1 MKPNPNGANGST
13 SDPREQ
19 LCWDYFVTTIT
30 SKGKGNAKQS
40 AIKAGYSE
48 EHADN
53 ITLQGWFKERLKK
66 LRKGERLSRAE
77 KNLEEVQ
84 CLDIYNDEGKIEK
97 DVLRVRTDVDKFIAK
112 THDKETYS
120 DRTELTGKDGDNI
133 IVGIQYVTPDNT
145 ETNNKTTPSVGS
157 TKE

>member
-19 LCWDYFVTTIT
+19 TCWDFYVESLTAG
-30 SKGKGNAKQS
+30 GKGNAKQS
-40 AIKAGYSE
+40 AVKAGYSE

-53 ITLQGWFKERLKK
+53 ITLQGWFKERLKR

-84 CLDIYNDEGKIEK
+84 KLDIHTDEGKIEK
-97 DVLRVRTDVDKFIAK
+97 DILRVRTDVDKFIAK
-112 THDKETYS
+112 THDKETY
-120 DRTELTGKDGDNI
+120 TEKQELEHTGNLQVNIVNYGDNTTD
-133 IVGIQYVTPDNT
+133 IQ
-145 ETNNKTTPSVGS
+145 
-157 TKE
+157 TKKVSDTDTKG